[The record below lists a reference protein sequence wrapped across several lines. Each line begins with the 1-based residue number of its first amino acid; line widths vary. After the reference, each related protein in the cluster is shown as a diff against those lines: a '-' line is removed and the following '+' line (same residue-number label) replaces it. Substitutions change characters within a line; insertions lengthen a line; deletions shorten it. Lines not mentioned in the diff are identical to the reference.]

1 MSQTIGKCS
10 YVILMEFDSIL
21 DLDFYTMYHRVNVH
35 MYIKHSTTCLIVSII
50 IKFDWYFSIHIRVES
65 ILLRIKAKW

>member
-1 MSQTIGKCS
+1 
-10 YVILMEFDSIL
+10 MEFDSIL

-50 IKFDWYFSIHIRVES
+50 IKFD
-65 ILLRIKAKW
+65 